1 MMSHTLKFD
10 GTRFFLLVDGRNTVP
25 LTIARQPSGDYWDK
39 LLSMFE
45 KAIRFDPTIELTIA
59 FCIEYHE
66 TQFQT
71 PLSNNRIFPTRVI
84 NIIPIPS
91 NVRRFFKFLPVK
103 ILLDNFSRLYIEVRD
118 TTLRLQ
124 GLEQLQKDLDAGVKE
139 TSSPLFREKKVM
151 AKTEEMRCSLS
162 KKYQDFFDKKECVFQ
177 QRQELSSLRNDQ
189 QSLLGFLE
197 RTKVELERSRDEF
210 FASFVSL
217 YPRIPNVLESADFPD
232 CLKKIELASE
242 PCDDVWKIFHQ
253 SEFSWNTQMPV
264 LFGFIMTE
272 MVKKSLSKSR
282 LHKPMRL
289 LSFDDLFRKLPKD
302 MQKLYVT
309 HRFWVIN
316 HSFLLILSSKLTNT
330 CMGRRFSLKIQ
341 MRFLAR
347 LANKMLFRFRME
359 FFKLQR
365 LSICI

>member
-1 MMSHTLKFD
+1 MSHTLKFD

-45 KAIRFDPTIELTIA
+45 KAIKFDPTIELTIA
-59 FCIEYHE
+59 FCIHYHE
-66 TQFQT
+66 TQIQKGGG
-71 PLSNNRIFPTRVI
+71 SNNRIFPAKVFEYV
-84 NIIPIPS
+84 PIPS
-91 NVRRFFKFLPVK
+91 NVRRFFQFLPVK

-139 TSSPLFREKKVM
+139 TSSPLLREKKVM

-197 RTKVELERSRDEF
+197 RTKVELERLREEF
-210 FASFVSL
+210 FASFEKL
-217 YPRIPNVLESADFPD
+217 YPRTPNVLEGSDFSG
-232 CLKKIELASE
+232 CFKRIETASE
-242 PCDDVWKIFHQ
+242 PCDDAWEIFRQ
-253 SEFSWNTQMPV
+253 YEFIWNTRLPV
-264 LFGFIMTE
+264 QFGLMMTM
-272 MVKKSLSKSR
+272 MVKTSFLKSR
-282 LHKPMRL
+282 LPKPMPL
-289 LSFDDLFRKLPKD
+289 LSFHGLFGKFPKD
-302 MQKLYVT
+302 MQTLYEP

-341 MRFLAR
+341 MRFLMK
-347 LANKMLFRFRME
+347 LANKMLIRFSVE
-359 FFKLQR
+359 FFKLHR
-365 LSICI
+365 LSI